1 MRSVVGQ
8 CVLIVMA
15 APQRTSLESLTRRH
29 GIRVMPAER
38 CSVEDCV
45 LAVADVIGHDCILSA
60 SRMNSAI
67 VMFLSNIDK
76 VNKVVETGIT
86 VNDSLTPVMPLVQ
99 PAKRIVLSN
108 VPPFIKDEA
117 IERELSRH
125 GKFVSKIRK
134 MSLSCKLPQLKH
146 VVSFRRQ
153 VHMILNNQNE
163 ELNLSMKFRI
173 EDFDYVIFVTS
184 ESMKC
189 FICGQEGHVI
199 RTCPEKSA
207 DQNRDAGEVL
217 VNTDQAQTSD
227 KIPCVDKDGPGDCGN
242 NKNESVPRATNEGMH
257 EGGVSEVSEQAILGD
272 ALVVDMLEDQ
282 SLFKTPTLKR
292 KTKGKGKDRR
302 VSKKA
307 TGIAAGDARE
317 LDSELSN
324 VEESAVDSDC
334 ESSDSVSSASQK
346 RSVRSA
352 YTLDKIKKFLQT
364 TKGMKDVVAEDYF
377 PDRELFINSARALMK
392 DDGAFTEQEV
402 FRLKKIVQKL
412 KLNLLN
418 DEFESV

>member
-8 CVLIVMA
+8 CVLIAMA
-15 APQRTSLESLTRRH
+15 APQRASLESLTRRH

-45 LAVADVIGHDCILSA
+45 LAVAAVIGHDCILSA

-99 PAKRIVLSN
+99 PAKRVVLSN
-108 VPPFIKDEA
+108 VPPFIKDEV

-134 MSLSCKLPQLKH
+134 ISLGCKLPQLKH

-173 EDFDYVIFVTS
+173 EDFDYVIFATS

-227 KIPCVDKDGPGDCGN
+227 KIPSVDKDGPADCGN
-242 NKNESVPRATNEGMH
+242 NKTRVCHGPQMKGCMKVVFLRL
-257 EGGVSEVSEQAILGD
+257 VSRPYWE
-272 ALVVDMLEDQ
+272 MLW
-282 SLFKTPTLKR
+282 
-292 KTKGKGKDRR
+292 
-302 VSKKA
+302 
-307 TGIAAGDARE
+307 
-317 LDSELSN
+317 
-324 VEESAVDSDC
+324 
-334 ESSDSVSSASQK
+334 
-346 RSVRSA
+346 
-352 YTLDKIKKFLQT
+352 
-364 TKGMKDVVAEDYF
+364 
-377 PDRELFINSARALMK
+377 
-392 DDGAFTEQEV
+392 
-402 FRLKKIVQKL
+402 
-412 KLNLLN
+412 LLTC
-418 DEFESV
+418 